1 MSTVFLRALF
11 GSRIGTGFVTT
22 AQLNA
27 EANTRALADTNLDNT
42 KADLAGDTFTGNII
56 VPTGTLS
63 THAVNKGQ
71 VDTDLGLKANKSGDT
86 FTGNIVIPDGTLA
99 THAVSKG
106 QLDTKANKSGDTFTG
121 NIIVPTGTL
130 STHAVN
136 KGQVDTDLGLKANKS
151 GDTFTGNIVIP
162 DGTIA
167 GHGVNKGQLDTKA
180 NATHTHVRADIT
192 DLTEF
197 VEVNS
202 IPIGMPFPQWFES
215 DASAVV
221 TKYPTRFVKLSKNL
235 EGAYNSGKLGVSSA
249 ITTDET
255 TFYTATISDAGSPLN
270 GESVTLINST
280 ENTTGGVSAQ
290 PAFLGAG
297 ETAQTKL
304 VNRLQGHWHSI
315 FQFDGAIS
323 DHIAGSN
330 ADYGFLADG
339 SVERQVGSPRTDNVN
354 GTPRLGKTNQPDAV
368 TAVWY
373 MRIK

>member
-56 VPTGTLS
+56 VPTGTL
-63 THAVNKGQ
+63 
-71 VDTDLGLKANKSGDT
+71 AN
-86 FTGNIVIPDGTLA
+86 
-99 THAVSKG
+99 
-106 QLDTKANKSGDTFTG
+106 
-121 NIIVPTGTL
+121 
-130 STHAVN
+130 HAVN

-255 TFYTATISDAGSPLN
+255 TFYTAMISDVASPLN
-270 GESVTLINST
+270 GQSVTLINSV

-290 PAFLGAG
+290 PTFLGAG

-304 VNRLQGHWHSI
+304 VNRMQG
-315 FQFDGAIS
+315 FKLVQGVNPPDNMFV
-323 DHIAGSN
+323 N
-330 ADYGFLADG
+330 
-339 SVERQVGSPRTDNVN
+339 VGSDSLVMQHASSDIYPVTDTIN
-354 GTPRLGKTNQPDAV
+354 GTPRLGKTTRPDTV

>member
-11 GSRIGTGFVTT
+11 GSRIGSGFVTT

-71 VDTDLGLKANKSGDT
+71 VDTDFGLKANKSGDT

-106 QLDTKANKSGDTFTG
+106 QLDT
-121 NIIVPTGTL
+121 
-130 STHAVN
+130 
-136 KGQVDTDLGLKANKS
+136 KANKS

-249 ITTDET
+249 STTDET
-255 TFYTATISDAGSPLN
+255 TFYIATITDVASPLN
-270 GESVTLINST
+270 GQSVTLINSV

-290 PAFLGAG
+290 PTFLGAG

-354 GTPRLGKTNQPDAV
+354 GTPRLGKTTRPDTV